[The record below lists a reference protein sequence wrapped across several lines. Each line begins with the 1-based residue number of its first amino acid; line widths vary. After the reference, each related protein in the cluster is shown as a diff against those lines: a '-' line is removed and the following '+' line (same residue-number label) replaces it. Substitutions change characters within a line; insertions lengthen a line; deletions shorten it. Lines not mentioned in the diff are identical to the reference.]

1 VKFVLQILS
10 GHFLYFL
17 LSEGLCTW
25 NTGTLYT
32 STHSTLLHILHFY
45 TLYSKKVIHLYIMQR
60 ISRKSFR
67 VGRSRTQ
74 MLLLLLVPILLNV
87 VKGYNNGIGRRPPMG
102 WNSWC
107 TGDGILH
114 PSLCNL
120 EGRDPCSETEVKSIA
135 DTMMYVLC
143 EILSLFFQLT
153 YNDLQFIWYA

>member
-1 VKFVLQILS
+1 MV
-10 GHFLYFL
+10 H
-17 LSEGLCTW
+17 W
-25 NTGTLYT
+25 YT
-32 STHSTLLHILHFY
+32 LHFY
-45 TLYSKKVIHLYIMQR
+45 TWAPFYTATLYIYTS
-60 ISRKSFR
+60 IHHAEDGKSFR

-143 EILSLFFQLT
+143 EILSLFSQLT
-153 YNDLQFIWYA
+153 YND